1 MSLLGAIEAGGTKFI
16 LAVCDED
23 FNMIDRQVL
32 KTEDGPTTLAKV
44 TEYFDRFPDVAAIGV
59 AAFGPID
66 LNPQSTSYGYVLD
79 TPKAGWANFD
89 FLGYLKK
96 WRDIPYYWTTD
107 VNGSAWAEY
116 RHGANS
122 EVKSLLYLTV
132 GTGVGAGIIVN
143 GQLLSGF
150 GHPEAGHIM
159 VQKNPADNYAGH
171 CPFHGDRCLEGL
183 ASGPAME
190 DRWGVSAKELVDD
203 HQAWRIEADYLAQA
217 AMTYTTILQPDR
229 IVFGGGV
236 NHRSVLLPLIR
247 ERFSQLMAGY
257 LSTPELEDYLVP
269 VANGDDAGILGC
281 FYLAKSALT
290 RAY

>member
-1 MSLLGAIEAGGTKFI
+1 MSLIGAIEAGGTKFI
-16 LAVCDED
+16 LAVSDED
-23 FNMIDRQVL
+23 FNILDRKVL
-32 KTEDGPTTLAKV
+32 NTTDGPSTLAQV
-44 TEYFDRFPDVAAIGV
+44 TAYFDGFPDVAAIGV

-66 LNPQSTSYGYVLD
+66 LNPQSPTYGFVLD
-79 TPKAGWANFD
+79 TPKPGWANFD
-89 FLGYLKK
+89 FLGYLKN

-122 EVKSLLYLTV
+122 EVASLLYLTV

-150 GHPEAGHIM
+150 GHPEAGHMM
-159 VQKNPADNYAGH
+159 VQKNPRDRYEGH
-171 CPFHGDRCLEGL
+171 CPFHHDRCLEGV

-190 DRWGVSAKELVDD
+190 DRWGMSAKELKDD
-203 HQAWRIEADYLAQA
+203 HEAWMIEADYLAQA
-217 AMTYTTILQPDR
+217 AMTYTTILRPDR

-236 NHRSVLLPLIR
+236 SHRDVLLPLVR
-247 ERFSQLMAGY
+247 QRFAELMNGY
-257 LSTPELEDYLVP
+257 LATPVLDDYLVP

-281 FYLAKSALT
+281 FYLAKSAMT
-290 RAY
+290 RA